1 MSLTYPAL
9 FADGNEFSE
18 ILGEATQIA
27 LQVAAVRHAFAD
39 GMLADAWQLA
49 WALEPRLTE
58 TGRWQEVLVTQKV
71 ALAAA
76 VRLGDW
82 LLEGR
87 TRLSLGRVCLEL
99 GDIRRA
105 GHQLA
110 EGTLILRALGVPVT

>member
-1 MSLTYPAL
+1 VSLTFPAL

-27 LQVAAVRHAFAD
+27 LQVAAVQHAFSD
-39 GMLADAWQLA
+39 GMLTDAWQLA
-49 WALEPRLTE
+49 WSLEPRLVE

-82 LLEGR
+82 LVEGR
-87 TRLSLGRVCLEL
+87 ARLALGRASLEL

-110 EGTLILRALGVPVT
+110 EGTAILRALGVPVS

>member
-1 MSLTYPAL
+1 VSLTFPAL
-9 FADGNEFSE
+9 FADGNEFPASLDE
-18 ILGEATQIA
+18 PTRVA
-27 LQVAAVRHAFAD
+27 LEVAAVQHAFED

-49 WALEPRLTE
+49 WSLEPRLAE
-58 TGRWQEVLVTQKV
+58 TGRWQELLMTQKV

-87 TRLSLGRVCLEL
+87 TRLALGRAAMEL

-110 EGTLILRALGVPVT
+110 EGTAILRALGVPVS